1 MYNRSTWNIKNK
13 IIMANTNYSMV
24 FKSKLTGN
32 VLTQDLTGEMTYKT
46 AVAIAVNLCNN
57 TEVVEENGLICVIE
71 TKKLYPGVKKEE
83 NTKEV

>member
-1 MYNRSTWNIKNK
+1 
-13 IIMANTNYSMV
+13 MATTNYSMV

-57 TEVVEENGLICVIE
+57 SEVVEENGLICVIE
-71 TKKLYPGVKKEE
+71 TKKLYPNAKKEN
-83 NTKEV
+83 NTEEV